1 MNKKVP
7 TKTFYHSK
15 FHAPENFKEY
25 PKKEHDMTD
34 FKERKFKT
42 YNEYTTG
49 TGYNLSSLEDA
60 FEFNNIHEGLH
71 FGFMMNIRKFI

>member
-42 YNEYTTG
+42 YNEFTRMFDSKP
-49 TGYNLSSLEDA
+49 NQ
-60 FEFNNIHEGLH
+60 
-71 FGFMMNIRKFI
+71 FGKRK